1 MRIPE
6 SSFIYIDICICLVL
20 LVLMITGFVKGF
32 LYELISIIFSVL
44 SALLA
49 WFVAPIFANLYP
61 LISLDKLYP
70 EYALIKSLFNLDSL
84 LNTFAYF
91 LIIFL
96 ILKLCYWFIAL
107 LFKGMNKLPVI
118 GKFNKIL
125 GLLLGLFNGLLICLA
140 LSMLLTLPLFKN
152 GNEVKNSTVLK
163 YTNKLNT
170 QVLNYVANNI
180 DLNNIKKQFDDFDID
195 NARDDL
201 KEWLTNINE

>member
-6 SSFIYIDICICLVL
+6 SSFIYIDICICLVIL
-20 LVLMITGFVKGF
+20 ALMITGFVKGF